1 MPPAACSPPRKN
13 TTCRKRMLLSTFSQR
28 ASIAAVRFSRPSA
41 SRSCEMVDCV
51 ATCCA
56 LCCNVVYGV
65 ATWCTVLQHGILC
78 CNMLNCAAQLHSRPS
93 ASRSSSACA
102 SAGRPRAR
110 ARSELSA
117 SSSRRAAWCRRLEVV
132 ASHFKAVPLPLGRGR
147 PTWATSTGPTRTV
160 TRARFPPRAPAIA
173 PTRPHTH
180 THSPAR
186 GGGAS

>member
-1 MPPAACSPPRKN
+1 M
-13 TTCRKRMLLSTFSQR
+13 LSTFSQR

-41 SRSCEMVDCV
+41 SRSCEMVHCV
-51 ATCCA
+51 ATCCTGLQHVA
-56 LCCNVVYGV
+56 PCCNVVYCA
-65 ATWCTVLQHGILC
+65 ATCWTVLQHVGLC
-78 CNMLNCAAQLHSRPS
+78 CNMLDFAAKLHSRPS

-110 ARSELSA
+110 ARSDLSA
-117 SSSRRAAWCRRLEVV
+117 SSSRRAAWCRRFEVV
-132 ASHFKAVPLPLGRGR
+132 ASHFKAVPLWLGRGR

-160 TRARFPPRAPAIA
+160 TRTRFLPARTSHRTYP
-173 PTRPHTH
+173 PHTH